1 MGMRAT
7 SDHQSAEQAAVAHLF
22 SARGD
27 ELLRLAL
34 LLSGSRQLAE
44 DLVQEAFARL
54 WQRWDNLRDPD
65 AGIGYLRVTI
75 VNLART
81 SYRRRLLELRHQV
94 VLPAVAQPPDSAGRL
109 DVLGALARL
118 PMGKRACVVLRF
130 YADLSEEETARLL
143 GISPGTVKS
152 QTHRAL
158 AQLARL
164 LDEPGAHAGAAASQR
179 QASQK
184 QRSVRT

>member
-1 MGMRAT
+1 MGMRFT
-7 SDHQSAEQAAVAHLF
+7 SDHQSAQQAAVGQLF
-22 SARGD
+22 SVHGD

-34 LLSGSRQLAE
+34 LLSGSRPLAE

-65 AGIGYLRVTI
+65 AGVGYLRVTI
-75 VNLART
+75 VNLAR
-81 SYRRRLLELRHQV
+81 SSFRRRLLELRHRV
-94 VLPAVAQPPDSAGRL
+94 ALPAAVQPPDSAGRL
-109 DVLGALARL
+109 DVLAALARL

-164 LDEPGAHAGAAASQR
+164 LEEAGA
-179 QASQK
+179 QAGTAVSHK
-184 QRSVRT
+184 GRSVSR

>member
-7 SDHQSAEQAAVAHLF
+7 SDHQSPQQAAVAQLF
-22 SARGD
+22 SVHGD

-81 SYRRRLLELRHQV
+81 SLRRRLLELRHRVPLPGV
-94 VLPAVAQPPDSAGRL
+94 VEPPDSASKL

-118 PMGKRACVVLRF
+118 PMGKRACLVLRF
-130 YADLSEEETARLL
+130 YADLSEQETARLL

-158 AQLARL
+158 AQLASV
-164 LDEPGAHAGAAASQR
+164 LDEAGTRAGMVASQQEGR
-179 QASQK
+179 
-184 QRSVRT
+184 

>member
-7 SDHQSAEQAAVAHLF
+7 SDSHSAHRAAVAELF
-22 SARGD
+22 SLHGD

-54 WQRWDNLRDPD
+54 WQHWDNVRDPD
-65 AGIGYLRVTI
+65 AAIGYLRVTV
-75 VNLART
+75 VNLAR
-81 SYRRRLLELRHQV
+81 SSFRRRLLELRHRV
-94 VLPAVAQPPDSAGRL
+94 ALPAVVEPPDAAGRL
-109 DVLGALARL
+109 DVLAALARL
-118 PMGKRACVVLRF
+118 PMGKRACLVLRF
-130 YADLSEEETARLL
+130 YADLSEEQTARLL

-164 LDEPGAHAGAAASQR
+164 LDGAGARAGTAASH
-179 QASQK
+179 K
-184 QRSVRT
+184 GRSVSR

>member
-44 DLVQEAFARL
+44 DLVQEEFARL
-54 WQRWDNLRDPD
+54 WQRWDNLR
-65 AGIGYLRVTI
+65 
-75 VNLART
+75 
-81 SYRRRLLELRHQV
+81 HQL

>member
-27 ELLRLAL
+27 ELLRLGL

-44 DLVQEAFARL
+44 DLVQVAFARL

-118 PMGKRACVVLRF
+118 PLGKRACVVLRF

-143 GISPGTVKS
+143 GISSRSRASWAPTPAER
-152 QTHRAL
+152 HR
-158 AQLARL
+158 R
-164 LDEPGAHAGAAASQR
+164 DRHRRNRG
-179 QASQK
+179 
-184 QRSVRT
+184 

>member
-1 MGMRAT
+1 MGMSAT
-7 SDHQSAEQAAVAHLF
+7 SDHQSAEQAAVAQLF

-34 LLSGSRQLAE
+34 LLSGSRPLAE

-54 WQRWDNLRDPD
+54 WQHWGNLRDPD

-75 VNLART
+75 VNLAR
-81 SYRRRLLELRHQV
+81 SSFRRRLLELRHRV
-94 VLPAVAQPPDSAGRL
+94 VLPAVAEPPDSAGRL

-164 LDEPGAHAGAAASQR
+164 LDEPGAHAGAAASQ
-179 QASQK
+179 K